1 MIHTLEKKQEHSHR
15 LFQHYTNHTA
25 RLYMTLEMTQERAID
40 VVRSLQRR
48 MSIDPK
54 FVELTADVA
63 TIIL

>member
-15 LFQHYTNHTA
+15 FFQHCTNHTA